1 MRKYQQL
8 ALVLISISCVA
19 ILLVYKSENNRLK
32 YVLEVVNIFGRS
44 DAASLI
50 RIDNSSRY
58 RSVPYDFDS
67 PLPAWQRVGAD
78 VYVYSAFWQKNDLE
92 AGGTV
97 VSLAVGLEQAIV
109 NFKCQVQHGGGGGG
123 GSNRVD
129 STVLPGKFLF
139 SRVENPTG
147 SVAAPNGEVFVIYKF
162 LCKVK
167 RDLPGGQPP
176 TEVVLTDATHAIK
189 RFIPLRLIDSKSIP
203 QKMTM
208 TACVDLNNYLEL
220 EDEFRKP
227 SAVLQFFLHHQ
238 IVGVDDFIVYNS
250 NALDSGTTA
259 LLYNHGIKINLLPYN
274 FPFDL
279 ANKQQNR
286 LIIELDC
293 LMRNYNAA
301 RYTFVSAINE
311 YLYPSSRLRSN
322 NQFLKYAGK
331 VSSDV
336 TQFMV
341 TTRTICIDKRRKI
354 FSDNLLYDVD
364 ARNDRPFVIHRPMDY
379 NRTGS
384 SPQELVKSL
393 TVERGIM
400 FVHRYIENCV
410 GKSDL
415 YDWTTTLDGD
425 FLQYVSEV
433 GKELNKLIYR

>member
-8 ALVLISISCVA
+8 ALVLVSISCIA

-44 DAASLI
+44 DTASLI

-58 RSVPYDFDS
+58 RAVPYDFDS
-67 PLPAWQRVGAD
+67 PLPVWQRLGND
-78 VYVYSAFWQKNDLE
+78 VYVYSAYWQKNDLE
-92 AGGTV
+92 VGGTV
-97 VSLAVGLEQAIV
+97 VSLVVGLEQSIV
-109 NFKCQVQHGGGGGG
+109 NFKCQVQHGGKD
-123 GSNRVD
+123 VV
-129 STVLPGKFLF
+129 TGKFFF
-139 SRVENPTG
+139 SRMENPTG
-147 SVAAPNGEVFVIYKF
+147 SVAQPNGEVFVIYKF

-167 RDLPGGQPP
+167 RDFGQP
-176 TEVVLTDATHAIK
+176 TEVIFTDAANSIK
-189 RFIPLRLIDSKSIP
+189 RYIPLRVIESKSVP

-227 SAVLQFFLHHQ
+227 SAVLQYFLHHQ
-238 IVGVDDFIVYNS
+238 IIGVDDFIVYNS
-250 NALDSGTTA
+250 NAFDSLTTSI
-259 LLYNHGIKINLLPYN
+259 LYNHGIKINLLPYN

-286 LIIELDC
+286 QIIELDC
-293 LMRNYNAA
+293 LMRNFNAA
-301 RYTFVSAINE
+301 KYTFVGAINE
-311 YLYPSSRLRSN
+311 YLYPNSRLRSN

-336 TQFMV
+336 TQF
-341 TTRTICIDKRRKI
+341 TIATRTICVDNRKKI

-364 ARNDRPFVIHRPMDY
+364 ARNERPFYIYRPQDY

-384 SPQELVKSL
+384 DKTSKSL
-393 TVERGIM
+393 NVDRNNM
-400 FVHRYIENCV
+400 FVHRYVEKCV
-410 GKSDL
+410 SKSDL
-415 YDWTTTLDGD
+415 YDWSTVLNSE
-425 FLQYVSEV
+425 FLQYVTEV

>member
-8 ALVLISISCVA
+8 ALVLLSISCVA

-58 RSVPYDFDS
+58 KSVPYDFDS
-67 PLPAWQRVGAD
+67 PLPSWQRVGAD
-78 VYVYSAFWQKNDLE
+78 VYVYSAFWQKNELE

-97 VSLAVGLEQAIV
+97 VSLAVGLEQSIV
-109 NFKCQVQHGGGGGG
+109 NFKCQVQHGGKD
-123 GSNRVD
+123 V
-129 STVLPGKFLF
+129 VPGKFLF
-139 SRVENPTG
+139 IRVENPTG

-167 RDLPGGQPP
+167 RDFGQP
-176 TEVVLTDATHAIK
+176 TEVVFTDATHSIK
-189 RFIPLRLIDSKSIP
+189 RFIPLRFIESKAIP

-227 SAVLQFFLHHQ
+227 SAVLQYFLHHQ

-250 NALDSGTTA
+250 NALDSTTTA
-259 LLYNHGIKINLLPYN
+259 MLYNHGIKINLLPYN

-279 ANKQQNR
+279 ANKHQNR
-286 LIIELDC
+286 LLIELDC
-293 LMRNYNAA
+293 LMRNFNAA

-311 YLYPSSRLRSN
+311 FLYPNSRLRSN

-336 TQFMV
+336 TEFTV

-364 ARNDRPFVIHRPMDY
+364 ARNERPFVIHRPLDY

-384 SPQELVKSL
+384 QEVVKSL
-393 TVERGIM
+393 TVERNIM

-415 YDWTTTLDGD
+415 YDWTTTLDAD